1 MSLFKKKYRY
11 IQTFD
16 ADRSL
21 APGKLIGLYR
31 AGQAEALAR
40 SLRPMMGRVVFPHFG
55 FTFYDEP
62 PGRIIRKGRGDIP
75 SMFEARR
82 LLNLGQNSLFKRVSV
97 HDMFTDQGL
106 AVYRELGFHMLI
118 GAADRLPEDLAAMV
132 HPRLCPDSDPAIRE
146 YVAPFTC
153 DVIVDDAVVEAALRD
168 SADMYDEVFHLD
180 FLKDS
185 GYHDAIYLTADT
197 FTSVELSHSSVL
209 KIIRSGGIALD
220 PVCQVPLD
228 DLRDGDILSEVFSY
242 DSRHVGHLSWNE
254 RSYPLFGVFPG
265 LFSFEGAIFDVATG
279 LISGRR
285 RHLVRFLLYLN
296 GKGLLAERDLRYLV

>member
-1 MSLFKKKYRY
+1 MSLFKKKYRF

-16 ADRSL
+16 SDRDL
-21 APGKLIGLYR
+21 APAEIVGLYR
-31 AGQAEALAR
+31 AGQAETLAR
-40 SLRPMMGRVVFPHFG
+40 TLHTMVGRVVFPHFG

-82 LLNLGQNSLFKRVSV
+82 LLNLGQHSLFKRVSA

-106 AVYRELGFHMLI
+106 ALYRGLHFHMLI
-118 GAADRLPEDLAAMV
+118 GAEDRIGEDMAAMV
-132 HPRLCPDSDPAIRE
+132 HPRLCPDSDPAFRE
-146 YVAPFTC
+146 YLAPFIC
-153 DVIVDDAVVEAALRD
+153 DVIVDDTAVAAALRE

-209 KIIRSGGIALD
+209 NIIRSGGAALE
-220 PVCQVPLD
+220 PVCQVPLSD
-228 DLRDGDILSEVFSY
+228 RRDGDVLSEVFAY
-242 DSRHVGHLSWNE
+242 DPLHVRHIHWNG
-254 RSYPLFGVFPG
+254 RSCPLFGVFPG

-279 LISGRR
+279 LISGKR

-296 GKGLLAERDLRYLV
+296 GKGLLSERDLRYLV